1 MAQSWLS
8 TLALLPLLAL
18 AESDGFGAKPVMGYN
33 SYNDVVCSPNQTY
46 THDTITAMK
55 QKGFVDLGYTMF
67 QIDCGW
73 FSKERA
79 ANGSLTYDNQTFP
92 DGISPLSN
100 ACPICGWNT
109 VYVKADNCFAP
120 DDTVIQ
126 RYTNLSNALRDVGID
141 GMMTRPIAMSWRMA
155 ADIARGWDSV
165 FRITNEAIH
174 VILQGNSGPG
184 HYGDMDLLEVG
195 NPGMTQSQQATHF
208 AIWAMF
214 KSALMISTNVVDMPS
229 ETQAILSNTGLIA
242 INQDDLGA
250 PVRLIQRY
258 PDYDVYAGPLS
269 GDDMAVL
276 IVDQSGNGGNYYLD
290 FNSLNPY
297 GSSALRLT
305 NIQAYTPPPVTY
317 NYIKGSSGALDNGAK
332 LVDCSACSSGQAAG
346 YVGGGQSDGGGSVTF
361 TDIKTSQATQN
372 VKIDYINSEIIYPNE
387 SGPNTS
393 GYAPNIKLSRDQL
406 AAAATHP
413 VAGHTFDSVTHGV
426 PKDVLEGIN
435 KIKLRIGNTLP
446 ELYDVYSTLQEV
458 IESCD
463 QDSTVILSLVSKL
476 NLENSAGSLTKTLKL
491 AIKLIWKTDEIQ
503 RLDERFKRS
512 QAILIPIMARISKY
526 VIYQV
531 QHSRELTVLRNETQ
545 ALGARC
551 SQQLSDLQ
559 SSFRNIE

>member
-1 MAQSWLS
+1 MVPSWLS

-18 AESDGFGAKPVMGYN
+18 AKSDGFGAKPVMGYN

-46 THDTITAMK
+46 MHDTITAMK
-55 QKGFVDLGYTMF
+55 KKGFVDLGYTMF

-92 DGISPLSN
+92 DGISPLSKY
-100 ACPICGWNT
+100 AISQGMQWGMYTGATPYQCMPEYVKDWPASQYHEKADALQFAGWNT

-120 DDTVIQ
+120 DDTLVQ
-126 RYTNLSNALRDVGID
+126 RYTNLSKALRDVGID
-141 GMMTRPIAMSWRMA
+141 GLMVCEWGVPANGDIDPAVWTKPIATSWRVS

-165 FRITNEAIH
+165 VRITNEAIH

-214 KSALMISTNVVDMPS
+214 KSALVISTNVVNMPS
-229 ETQAILSNTGLIA
+229 ETQSILSNTGLIA

-269 GDDMAVL
+269 GGDMAVL

-290 FNSLNPY
+290 FKSLNVSRADVHDLIAKREWNHFSNWYAKLQPY

-305 NIQAYTPPPVTY
+305 NIQAYTPPAVKY
-317 NYIKGSSGALDNGAK
+317 NYIEGSSGVLDNGAK
-332 LVDCSACSSGQAAG
+332 LADCSACSSGKAAG

-361 TDIKTSQATQN
+361 TGIKTSQATQN
-372 VKIDYINSEIIYPNE
+372 VKINYINCEIIYPNQ
-387 SGPNTS
+387 SGPNARGARISVNGGNSVDILFPVSGYSWRASVLPDFLVNLTGFSTSKPNNITITGIPNGVPNTS
-393 GYAPNIKLSRDQL
+393 GYAPNIAGISIL
-406 AAAATHP
+406 A
-413 VAGHTFDSVTHGV
+413 
-426 PKDVLEGIN
+426 
-435 KIKLRIGNTLP
+435 
-446 ELYDVYSTLQEV
+446 
-458 IESCD
+458 
-463 QDSTVILSLVSKL
+463 
-476 NLENSAGSLTKTLKL
+476 
-491 AIKLIWKTDEIQ
+491 
-503 RLDERFKRS
+503 
-512 QAILIPIMARISKY
+512 
-526 VIYQV
+526 
-531 QHSRELTVLRNETQ
+531 
-545 ALGARC
+545 
-551 SQQLSDLQ
+551 
-559 SSFRNIE
+559 